1 MSLPS
6 TDIRILEANKCL
18 SSNYAYELRM
28 VRGSLMLDRTE
39 FREWDRLDFNGTQPV
54 TLTQSLKLNGYK
66 MDQDVHHP
74 YSSAYATWD
83 EVNDCEKDP
92 PYPLAWPVFSKV
104 MLETLLSVG
113 NFAHLPFPISINM
126 YGNPDNC
133 NYIIVQ
139 LLDHLDIFD
148 PDKSIYDPADIDGT
162 LTKLVLK
169 EPLGGYPPLFR
180 VATIPNR
187 LFVSAAARAAL
198 EAADI
203 KGLEFRYLENF
214 AWSKPP
220 QCEPF
225 QLDCRY
231 KPLGTPRDATLPDA
245 YCPTYAEFGKVYINQ
260 PDSVDFI
267 PHLEFDANFEA
278 LAKTDYPDN
287 SEQFSILS
295 KRMLE
300 ILLSIRDFPHQTFPV
315 IMVNRGTDL
324 DGHPTNPDGT
334 EENHDYVLL
343 HLTEHLDSFDW
354 EQSEYEMN
362 SKVANHADRLSKLVL
377 KEPSDGY
384 PPIFRMSPISDDVF
398 ISAEARETLE
408 IAGIKGLRFQRV
420 QDFHR

>member
-1 MSLPS
+1 MKQAVFEIKRDSTLP
-6 TDIRILEANKCL
+6 IGRVLRL
-18 SSNYAYELRM
+18 SQLDYPEWKGISFIQQKSIVPLNEIKLKNSSGAVEDNDYPSIKTYDYE
-28 VRGSLMLDRTE
+28 G
-39 FREWDRLDFNGTQPV
+39 
-54 TLTQSLKLNGYK
+54 
-66 MDQDVHHP
+66 
-74 YSSAYATWD
+74 
-83 EVNDCEKDP
+83 KDGHS
-92 PYPLAWPVFSKV
+92 YVEEIVDWPVISKKMLTVLQSVSSFSFKV
-104 MLETLLSVG
+104 T
-113 NFAHLPFPISINM
+113 SITILMGVIPPHPENH
-126 YGNPDNC
+126 
-133 NYIIVQ
+133 NYVVIQ
-139 LLDHLDIFD
+139 LLEHLDIFD
-148 PDKSIYDPADIDGT
+148 YEQSIYDPADIDST
-162 LTKLVLK
+162 LTKLFLK
-169 EPLGGYPPLFR
+169 ELPGGYPPLFR
-180 VATIPNR
+180 IATIPNR

-203 KGLEFRYLENF
+203 KGLEFRYLDNF

-225 QLDCRY
+225 RLECRNE
-231 KPLGTPRDATLPDA
+231 PIGTPRDATLPDI
-245 YCPTYAEFGKVYINQ
+245 YCPTFEEFGKVYINQ
-260 PDSVDFI
+260 PEPVDFI
-267 PHLEFDANFEA
+267 PHLEFDATFEA

-343 HLTEHLDSFDW
+343 HLTEHIDSFDW

-362 SKVANHADRLSKLVL
+362 PKVANHADRLSKLVL
-377 KEPSDGY
+377 KEPKDGY

-398 ISAEARETLE
+398 ISAEAREALE
-408 IAGIKGLRFQRV
+408 VAGIKGLKFQRA